1 MHEITENPA
10 HKSGFYGNT
19 NIKKEKF
26 MENHNS
32 QLLNAIFKNVTMA
45 THAID
50 SIQDKIEDKKL
61 LKLIEK
67 QNSIYGRITSE
78 CKRKASEINE
88 DIDAINPL
96 LKMTSSASINLKTM
110 MNDDT
115 NHIAEMLIQGTTM
128 GITDILKSMGEFKT
142 ANKEIRNIA
151 TDLQHAEEEFI
162 DSLKTFLTKK

>member
-1 MHEITENPA
+1 
-10 HKSGFYGNT
+10 
-19 NIKKEKF
+19 

-61 LKLIEK
+61 LKLLEK

-78 CKRKASEINE
+78 CKRFASEINE

-128 GITDILKSMGEFKT
+128 GITDILKSIGEFRT
-142 ANKEIRNIA
+142 ASNEIKSVA
-151 TDLQHAEEEFI
+151 TDLQHSEEEFV